1 LSRPTDSATRPDEC
15 TESELTA
22 PVVSATRI
30 NQGVQASSQTP
41 TTFVPHQGLERRPV
55 GCLPYTYHAILRGT
69 EHVLLVAEPQ
79 AGDGAVVLQQRAQLK
94 VLLEVVDPTSAK
106 DNNIHIIQWLM
117 LVFCR
122 T

>member
-1 LSRPTDSATRPDEC
+1 MVLSRPIDSATRPDGC

-22 PVVSATRI
+22 PVVRATRI

-55 GCLPYTYHAILRGT
+55 GCLLCSNHAILRGT
-69 EHVLLVAEPQ
+69 EHVLLVVQTQ

-94 VLLEVVDPTSAK
+94 VLLEVVDPTSAT
-106 DNNIHIIQWLM
+106 NSSLHII
-117 LVFCR
+117 
-122 T
+122 